1 MKQRP
6 EIKASAPQPAALAP
20 RRIDQFEPRE
30 VIDTIKQTVC
40 RGATDAQLRLFME
53 VCRATGL
60 NPFIKGEIWY
70 VAEKGIIMAG
80 RDGYLRVANEHP
92 AFDGMETRVERDERG
107 VPVKAVCT
115 VWRKDRNHPTVSEAY
130 YSEYKKA
137 SPVWQQY
144 PSAMISKVAE
154 TLALKRSFA
163 INGVVTEEEIGHDET
178 AQEKPQSKPEAPARS
193 SLFEEMINQFA
204 ELKARLAPDEAIY
217 YEILG
222 QFGVKHS
229 NEFRDLG
236 KARTAYRVLLEK
248 VRKHEVAP
256 QLAEESAIIDA
267 AAMMEE
273 IAPPDE
279 EAIP

>member
-1 MKQRP
+1 MSKP
-6 EIKASAPQPAALAP
+6 SETKAAAPQPTALVS
-20 RRIDQFEPRE
+20 RRIDQFEGRE
-30 VIDTIKQTVC
+30 VMDAIKQTVC
-40 RGATDAQLRLFME
+40 RGATDAQLRVFME

-80 RDGYLRVANEHP
+80 RDGYLRIANEHP

-107 VPVKAVCT
+107 VPIKAVCT

-154 TLALKRSFA
+154 MLALKRSFA
-163 INGVVTEEEIGHDET
+163 INGVVTEEEIGHDEP
-178 AQEKPQSKPEAPARS
+178 AQGKPQAKPGPPVQS
-193 SLFEEMINQFA
+193 SPFDEMIKQFA

-217 YEILG
+217 YQVLSE
-222 QFGVKHS
+222 FGVCHS
-229 NEFRDLG
+229 NEFPDLG
-236 KARTAYRVLLEK
+236 KARAAYRKLLEK
-248 VRKHEVAP
+248 VRAYEAG
-256 QLAEESAIIDA
+256 QQQESAIIDA
-267 AAMMEE
+267 AAMIEE
-273 IAPPDE
+273 IAPADQ
-279 EAIP
+279 EANP